1 MKLKRVG
8 TSRNTRKPGE
18 EPMEIEAGE
27 DRGREEVG
35 RKKREDER
43 TGRQAGHLT
52 VKATVPSRRISCGQ
66 RSLKQ
71 RNGVARRTIDLQ
83 GRRSFEHNGFT

>member
-27 DRGREEVG
+27 ERGREEVG

-43 TGRQAGHLT
+43 TGRQAGQY
-52 VKATVPSRRISCGQ
+52 ATG
-66 RSLKQ
+66 
-71 RNGVARRTIDLQ
+71 
-83 GRRSFEHNGFT
+83 